1 MSNENTGVER
11 GGKCTGEKWIKLL
24 DEGNLWLFS
33 RNGKLHHILQNSYS
47 KIYMMMIISSSFCG
61 LEISSSIARIQ
72 LQRNLPYFLYWLSSV
87 KRRKADMI
95 HLWEHLEKIN
105 WLKIELKWFLCIH
118 PRAKYSTKK
127 ILEKA
132 FLEVIFLVGFF
143 ICLSQFCK
151 LIYQSDLVIHCFSD
165 ISWIIR
171 DKTLQS
177 IQAYNNTTLKEKF
190 HLALT
195 RNLQKHDSAFT

>member
-1 MSNENTGVER
+1 
-11 GGKCTGEKWIKLL
+11 
-24 DEGNLWLFS
+24 
-33 RNGKLHHILQNSYS
+33 
-47 KIYMMMIISSSFCG
+47 MIISSSFCG
-61 LEISSSIARIQ
+61 LEISSSSEDTAAKKLTI
-72 LQRNLPYFLYWLSSV
+72 FSV
-87 KRRKADMI
+87 
-95 HLWEHLEKIN
+95 L
-105 WLKIELKWFLCIH
+105 IELSEATKSWHDTFVGTPGKNKLIENWIELISLH
-118 PRAKYSTKK
+118 PPTCQ
-127 ILEKA
+127 
-132 FLEVIFLVGFF
+132 IFNQENPWKSFFRSNFPCRFF

>member
-1 MSNENTGVER
+1 MHW
-11 GGKCTGEKWIKLL
+11 GKVNKTVGRRKSLIVLSKWKTASYSAKLL
-24 DEGNLWLFS
+24 L
-33 RNGKLHHILQNSYS
+33 K

-61 LEISSSIARIQ
+61 LEISSSSEDTAAKKLTI
-72 LQRNLPYFLYWLSSV
+72 FSV
-87 KRRKADMI
+87 
-95 HLWEHLEKIN
+95 L
-105 WLKIELKWFLCIH
+105 IELSEATKSWHDTFVGTPGKNKLIENWIELISLH
-118 PRAKYSTKK
+118 PPTCQ
-127 ILEKA
+127 
-132 FLEVIFLVGFF
+132 IFNQENPWKSFFRSNFPCRFF